1 MANGMLYS
9 TNVFLKLILQ
19 EKYAND
25 RHFVWCSEHFDSQ
38 ALSRYASSSQVA
50 PSANPADIFREIK
63 RDVDR
68 GDLHSAKLSAQKAS
82 FIARAHE
89 WEKAGSISNA
99 DREDI
104 IFMVNHASSK
114 DWRPLIYVIRRD
126 AVAARLETVPANQRA
141 GLGNEYIVRDLA
153 RNEFDILEL

>member
-1 MANGMLYS
+1 MGNGMLYS

-19 EKYAND
+19 EKYQRDLHYA
-25 RHFVWCSEHFDSQ
+25 WCSDHWDSQ
-38 ALSRYASSSQVA
+38 ALSRYAISSQVA

-68 GDLHSAKLSAQKAS
+68 GDLHSPKLAAQKAS

-89 WEKAGSISNA
+89 WEKAGSITRS

-104 IFMVNHASSK
+104 IYMVEHATSK
-114 DWRPLIYVIRRD
+114 DWRPLVYVIRRD
-126 AVAARLETVPANQRA
+126 AVAARLQVVPAHQRA
-141 GLGNEYIVRDLA
+141 GLGDEYIIPDLA
-153 RNEFDILEL
+153 RSEFDILEL